1 MRSGKALLVILIT
14 KENLEVHEFFE
25 EEKHRCEVRQVLKW
39 RVQDRTKAME
49 YLALV
54 EKRRG
59 EIAAN
64 KLRNDSRIQWERGN
78 RGIDGNWK

>member
-1 MRSGKALLVILIT
+1 M
-14 KENLEVHEFFE
+14 NEFFE
-25 EEKHRCEVRQVLKW
+25 EERHRCEVRQVLKW
-39 RVQDRTKAME
+39 RAQDRNKAMD
-49 YLALV
+49 YLLAV

-59 EIAAN
+59 DVAAN